1 MDTVTHKDL
10 ALAAVKTSYV
20 IAKAEYYAALERKAP
35 DSRIAYLLSVYLE
48 AQRALVDRALSVE
61 G

>member
-1 MDTVTHKDL
+1 MNTEHNNL

-48 AQRALVDRALSVE
+48 AQRALVDRALSAE
-61 G
+61 D

>member
-1 MDTVTHKDL
+1 MNTEHNDL
-10 ALAAVKTSYV
+10 ALAAVKASYA
-20 IAKAEYYAALERKAP
+20 ITKAEYYAALERKAP
-35 DSRIAYLLSVYLE
+35 DSRIAYLLAAYLE